1 MENIGSP
8 TANTSNV
15 KHFQKNAF
23 VFFDRM
29 IYEYL
34 MDQWKG
40 SSDAKIAKYLA
51 TVPRIKTNF
60 VPVESEKWIDIIEK
74 LVNDCKLNDSFVD
87 SHTKITP
94 ILYHYYCIAN
104 QAGPDTLDGIEVD
117 HIMPQSLFDES
128 RYLIKNILS
137 IILLIWH
144 CFQKKEIFQKV
155 IKIN

>member
-15 KHFQKNAF
+15 KLISKRMHLYS
-23 VFFDRM
+23 FDRM

-60 VPVESEKWIDIIEK
+60 VPVESEKWIDIIE
-74 LVNDCKLNDSFVD
+74 N
-87 SHTKITP
+87 
-94 ILYHYYCIAN
+94 
-104 QAGPDTLDGIEVD
+104 
-117 HIMPQSLFDES
+117 
-128 RYLIKNILS
+128 
-137 IILLIWH
+137 
-144 CFQKKEIFQKV
+144 
-155 IKIN
+155 